1 MECQIDWVIDRNGD
15 DVRRRQINI
24 WRRKDGVLC
33 IVYEKRRVATH
44 RLADRQTKSY
54 DHTLLLLQ
62 IKLMAIN

>member
-33 IVYEKRRVATH
+33 IVYEKRRDA
-44 RLADRQTKSY
+44 RD
-54 DHTLLLLQ
+54 
-62 IKLMAIN
+62 